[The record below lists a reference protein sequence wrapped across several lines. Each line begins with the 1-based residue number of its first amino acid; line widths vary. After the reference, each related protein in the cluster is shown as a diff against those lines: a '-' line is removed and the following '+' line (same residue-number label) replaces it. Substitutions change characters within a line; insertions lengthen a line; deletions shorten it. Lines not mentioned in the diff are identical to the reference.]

1 MPSLAQARLSLLS
14 SKAILIYIIVTFSGV
29 LLVMNYTSPIEL
41 GPSGMLAAFA
51 VYYAW
56 FFALFM
62 GLAHVI
68 RVARYR
74 SGESDDADQSTAIS
88 GRAVMLAAVWGFAP
102 LVVVALQ
109 SIGQL
114 DVISIGLVLLFE
126 AIASIYIIKR

>member
-1 MPSLAQARLSLLS
+1 MSSLAQARLSLLS

-41 GPSGMLAAFA
+41 GPSGMLAAFT

-74 SGESDDADQSTAIS
+74 SGESDADQISAIS